1 MLPLVLGCPQP
12 NRSVPEDR
20 EFDLR
25 NIKYC
30 VGYETSIDGIVIEMK
45 AIVGL
50 SKRHEW
56 KTIKP
61 TTMVQ
66 GS

>member
-12 NRSVPEDR
+12 NRLVPEDR
-20 EFDLR
+20 ELNLR

-30 VGYETSIDGIVIEMK
+30 ARYETSIDGIVIDMK

-61 TTMVQ
+61 ATMVQ